1 MTVCATVNAQYNVI
15 EASEDDRE
23 RELEMYRLLYSGSD
37 AKLDKVLA
45 ELGSLKNEVS
55 NLQKQLNSQSKNKE
69 CRGTHIIYFRFS
81 YIDAYIPCSITVFPL
96 ISTPGAY

>member
-1 MTVCATVNAQYNVI
+1 MCATVNAQYNVI

-96 ISTPGAY
+96 INTPGAY

>member
-1 MTVCATVNAQYNVI
+1 MCATVNAQYNVI